1 MIKKVEP
8 KFSVGSL
15 FICSKCGQGFN
26 SLDQAEK
33 LKTELRT
40 DLKNIEAHKKIRI
53 MVSGCLGICE
63 KDHQT
68 FAYCPNEGRTE
79 VYITDKNFSIAKS
92 EILDFVQN
100 KI

>member
-8 KFSVGSL
+8 QFSIGGL

-26 SLDQAEK
+26 SPDQAEK

-53 MVSGCLGICE
+53 MTSGCLGVCE

-68 FAYCPNEGRTE
+68 FAYCPNEGSSE
-79 VYITDKNFSIAKS
+79 IYITDKKISTAKN